1 MTGIAMR
8 QELHT
13 YIDRIPETT
22 LPALEPLLSFF
33 ANINRP
39 VIETN
44 LTDDEKATI
53 REGRAE
59 YKAHPETFVPL
70 SAIS

>member
-1 MTGIAMR
+1 MDGYR
-8 QELHT
+8 LRVGG
-13 YIDRIPETT
+13 YRI
-22 LPALEPLLSFF
+22 LSLEPLLSFF

-39 VIETN
+39 VIETD
-44 LTDDEKATI
+44 LTEDEKAVV

-70 SAIS
+70 SAIE